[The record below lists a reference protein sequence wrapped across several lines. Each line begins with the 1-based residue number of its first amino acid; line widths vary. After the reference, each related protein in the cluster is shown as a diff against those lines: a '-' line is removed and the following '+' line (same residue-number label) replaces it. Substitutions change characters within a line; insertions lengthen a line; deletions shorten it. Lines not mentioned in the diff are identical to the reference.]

1 MIRSVLLL
9 LAAMTPILPGPLPA
23 QPGGDDAGR
32 FNAWVGGTAGFGT
45 GGMAGRAFASVSGPD
60 WALTG
65 RYAKAMSGGAFRE
78 VFREDAGLL
87 LGRVVRREGG
97 KGIISLGAGRISK
110 WDENYE
116 RCTDC
121 WFGNRRSIG
130 GTRSDTFGGLVEV
143 SVHPGA
149 DGGIFAWGFTL
160 LGAVAPVGSHLGAG
174 ITLGFG
180 RTP

>member
-9 LAAMTPILPGPLPA
+9 LATMTMILPGSLSA
-23 QPGGDDAGR
+23 QVGVDDAGR
-32 FNAWVGGTAGFGT
+32 FTAWVGGTGGFGT
-45 GGMAGRAFASVSGPD
+45 GGMTGRAFVSAAGSD

-65 RYAKAMSGGAFRE
+65 RYAKTMSGGALRE

-87 LGRVVRREGG
+87 LGRIIRREGG
-97 KGIISLGAGRISK
+97 KGIVSLGAGRISK

-121 WFGNRRSIG
+121 WFGNLRSIG
-130 GTRSDTFGGLVEV
+130 GTRTDTFGGLVEV

-160 LGAVAPVGSHLGAG
+160 LGAVAPVGSHLSAG
-174 ITLGFG
+174 LTLGLG
-180 RTP
+180 RAP